1 MSDKA
6 QLLID
11 IRCVALRWLRKYL
24 FGIEILALAEKYKKA
39 QYKYKTETNL
49 VSLGIVQLAIP
60 LELEACQELLHLQ
73 ANVPGR
79 YFQLFEFLNILNFW
93 NFEYFELL
101 E

>member
-11 IRCVALRWLRKYL
+11 IRCVALRWLGKYL

-39 QYKYKTETNL
+39 QYKYKYKKAQYKYKTKTHL
-49 VSLGIVQLAIP
+49 VSLGIVQLPIP

-79 YFQLFEFLNILNFW
+79 YFELNI
-93 NFEYFELL
+93 EY
-101 E
+101 